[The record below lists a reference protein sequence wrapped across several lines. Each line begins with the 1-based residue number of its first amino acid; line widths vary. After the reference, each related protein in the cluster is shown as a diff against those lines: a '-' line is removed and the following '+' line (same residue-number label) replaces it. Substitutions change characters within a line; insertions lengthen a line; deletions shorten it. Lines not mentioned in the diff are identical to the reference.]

1 MRCRHSGEDRLPSSR
16 LSVRPRKRPMSDS
29 RQTGRQTAA
38 VEGMDYSS
46 FRDEN
51 LRKFSIRLPLWPRMD
66 GRGREHG
73 NDQNANE
80 KKNMSNMNHDS
91 CHELLNVKHKTAH
104 ARLHRAKYRDRP
116 RLRPESVEAGMPTI
130 DVGASEQG
138 SRRSITWA
146 DSR

>member
-1 MRCRHSGEDRLPSSR
+1 
-16 LSVRPRKRPMSDS
+16 MSDS